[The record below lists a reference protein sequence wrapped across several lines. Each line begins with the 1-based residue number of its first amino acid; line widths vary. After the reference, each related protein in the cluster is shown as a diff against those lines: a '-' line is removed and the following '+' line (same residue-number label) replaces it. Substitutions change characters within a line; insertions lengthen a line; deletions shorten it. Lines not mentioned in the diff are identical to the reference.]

1 MHITLLKL
9 IYYIYYILSLPPRRW
24 FVVLVGKYNVD
35 EGGVALAA
43 SDRYFSM
50 YVVFEVV
57 NTVFLPR
64 LSIPLHIFPFNLVFV
79 WVGV

>member
-1 MHITLLKL
+1 MA
-9 IYYIYYILSLPPRRW
+9 
-24 FVVLVGKYNVD
+24 V
-35 EGGVALAA
+35 AA
-43 SDRYFSM
+43 SDGRFAV
-50 YVVFEVV
+50 YVVLEVV